1 MLKAMMLAVCIV
13 FSGVAVAT
21 VNYAENTVGANRAVP
36 NRIVEKAMDVI
47 QATSI
52 LKAPY
57 SAFYKISGKAGKDN
71 FDFKRVSAKE
81 SFPDDRWAK
90 LARSIANQVRIPA
103 PSTGS
108 RVKPSANAYVAFYTG
123 GIEGLEPKRVL
134 QLETSVEGEP
144 NTLAVLVIDKKTS
157 SGSTRFTV
165 FQPVPEVYFFELAL

>member
-21 VNYAENTVGANRAVP
+21 VNYAENTVGANQAVP

-71 FDFKRVSAKE
+71 FDFKRVSAKK
-81 SFPDDRWAK
+81 SFPDARWAK

-108 RVKPSANAYVAFYTG
+108 RVKPSANAYVAFYPG
-123 GIEGLEPKRVL
+123 GIEGLEPKRVV

-144 NTLAVLVIDKKTS
+144 NTLAVLVIDQKTS
-157 SGSTRFTV
+157 SGSTRFTG

>member
-57 SAFYKISGKAGKDN
+57 LSLIH
-71 FDFKRVSAKE
+71 
-81 SFPDDRWAK
+81 
-90 LARSIANQVRIPA
+90 I
-103 PSTGS
+103 
-108 RVKPSANAYVAFYTG
+108 
-123 GIEGLEPKRVL
+123 
-134 QLETSVEGEP
+134 
-144 NTLAVLVIDKKTS
+144 
-157 SGSTRFTV
+157 
-165 FQPVPEVYFFELAL
+165 